1 MKTMPLASQFR
12 SAVRLAFWIMSS
24 SFIAGCLIAG
34 CSGANHIGNPL
45 TLPLGAITSAAENG
59 AYNRERAA
67 VKTWIAENETA
78 MRAEGFAGPITESL
92 LAMLPPDAR
101 GQARQDFVEAAAFP
115 DFTERATVVV
125 MVLRD

>member
-12 SAVRLAFWIMSS
+12 SAVRLAFWIIPSCLV
-24 SFIAGCLIAG
+24 AGFLIAG

-67 VKTWIAENETA
+67 VKTWIAKNETT
-78 MRAEGFAGPITESL
+78 MRAERFAGPVTESL
-92 LAMLPPDAR
+92 LAKLPLDAR
-101 GQARQDFVEAAAFP
+101 GQARRDFVEAAAFP

-125 MVLRD
+125 MVLRM